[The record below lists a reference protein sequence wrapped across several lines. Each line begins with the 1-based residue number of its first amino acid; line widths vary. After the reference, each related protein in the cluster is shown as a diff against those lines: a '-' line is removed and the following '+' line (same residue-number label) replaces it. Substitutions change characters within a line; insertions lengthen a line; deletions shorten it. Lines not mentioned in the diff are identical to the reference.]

1 MPRVGPRRDEDGFG
15 LLEVMFSLV
24 VLLLVLV
31 ASSYLV
37 DYVVQQ
43 AALNRQKVGAAEL
56 AEQYL
61 ETTANATLASLQ
73 AHIAKDVL
81 LTPTPVTVG
90 GRHRPLLGVVTPRMG
105 RHRVQPRACARR
117 ETRPQVVRAT
127 MTVKW
132 GVNQS
137 MGETSVD
144 RPSLRNG
151 HLRRRLRLHPGRGG
165 QRPQARR
172 RTRPTSSTS
181 PCR

>member
-31 ASSYLV
+31 SSTYLV
-37 DYVVQQ
+37 DNVVQQ
-43 AALNRQKVGAAEL
+43 AALNRQKVAAAEL

-61 ETTANATLASLQ
+61 EITANATLASLQ

-81 LTPTPVTVG
+81 LTPTPVSVG
-90 GRHRPLLGVVTPRMG
+90 GISYSVWSHLEWAGTGSAPSLCTSGNP
-105 RHRVQPRACARR
+105 
-117 ETRPQVVRAT
+117 PQVVRAT

-137 MGETSVD
+137 LGETSVINPPYGTVISGD
-144 RPSLRNG
+144 GFVSIQVEGANAPSV
-151 HLRRRLRLHPGRGG
+151 
-165 QRPQARR
+165 R